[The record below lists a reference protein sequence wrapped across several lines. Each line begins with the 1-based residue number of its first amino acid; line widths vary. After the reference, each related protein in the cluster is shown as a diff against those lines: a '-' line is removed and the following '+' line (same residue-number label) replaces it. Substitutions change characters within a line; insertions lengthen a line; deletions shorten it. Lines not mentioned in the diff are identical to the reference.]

1 MTAISAVGHAKF
13 KSARICLEAITSYA
27 PPYAFL
33 VITVSLGTDA
43 SENAYSS
50 LAPCLIIPPCSC
62 SVPGRKPGTSTKV
75 TSGILKAS
83 QNLTNLAALVDAS
96 ISKHPARTEG

>member
-1 MTAISAVGHAKF
+1 M
-13 KSARICLEAITSYA
+13 CLEAITSYA

-33 VITVSLGTDA
+33 VITVNFGTEA

-75 TSGILKAS
+75 TKGMLKAS
-83 QNLTNLAALVDAS
+83 QNLTNLAAFVDAS
-96 ISKHPARTEG
+96 ISKHPAKTDG